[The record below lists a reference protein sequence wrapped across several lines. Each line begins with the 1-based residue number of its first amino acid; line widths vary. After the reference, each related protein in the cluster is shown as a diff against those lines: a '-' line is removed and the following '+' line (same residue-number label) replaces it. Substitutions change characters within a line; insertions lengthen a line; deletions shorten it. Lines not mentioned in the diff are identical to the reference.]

1 MLYVK
6 ADLECDYRVT
16 PQKGSRDKDLIENI
30 IIEGELAVKKLG
42 HLLLSTCSYLD
53 FKNSW

>member
-30 IIEGELAVKKLG
+30 FIEGELAVKKLG